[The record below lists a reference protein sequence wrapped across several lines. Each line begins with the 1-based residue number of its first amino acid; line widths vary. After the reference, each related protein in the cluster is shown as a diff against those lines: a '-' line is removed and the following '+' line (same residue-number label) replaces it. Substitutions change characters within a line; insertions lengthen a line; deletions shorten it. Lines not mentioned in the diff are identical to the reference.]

1 MEQDTTSAVSSDSLG
16 YRLAEARKAKGWTQG
31 DLAEGLSVEGTD
43 MSKAAVSAWERNTRQ
58 PSAQQL
64 GILCQ
69 RLGVTAD
76 YLLFGRVVRRMPN
89 QIEAA

>member
-1 MEQDTTSAVSSDSLG
+1 
-16 YRLAEARKAKGWTQG
+16 
-31 DLAEGLSVEGTD
+31 